1 MKVDLEAIAQELGA
15 YIVQQGAMLAT
26 AESCTGG
33 WVAQTLTSLAG
44 SSNWF
49 DAGFVTY
56 SNSAKQRM
64 LGVRAATLN
73 NHGAVSEQVVL
84 EMARGACSNS
94 AATYAVAISGIAGP
108 GGGSEEKP
116 VGTVWI
122 GWATPEAYW
131 AKKFLFAGDRK
142 AVRKQAVAEALLG
155 LLPTNEK

>member
-1 MKVDLEAIAQELGA
+1 MKVDLEAIAQDLGA
-15 YIVQQGAMLAT
+15 QMVQQGAMLAT

-64 LGVRAATLN
+64 LGVREATLN
-73 NHGAVSEQVVL
+73 NHGAVSEPVVL
-84 EMARGACSNS
+84 EMAQGACSNS

-122 GWATPEAYW
+122 GWATPERCW

-155 LLPTNEK
+155 LLPTNQK